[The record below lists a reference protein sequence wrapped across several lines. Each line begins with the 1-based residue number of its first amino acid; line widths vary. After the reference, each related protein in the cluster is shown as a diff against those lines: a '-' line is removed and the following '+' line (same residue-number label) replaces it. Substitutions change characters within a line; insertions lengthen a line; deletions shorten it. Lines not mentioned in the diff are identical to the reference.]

1 MIHDSD
7 ILPKI
12 KKIFFNIQ
20 IIKDMCRKLTVHC
33 ILRQESK
40 IIPSVKA
47 VLAVLRLHTYIIVH
61 LRGKNAARLLPIVLV
76 KKALSA

>member
-1 MIHDSD
+1 M
-7 ILPKI
+7 
-12 KKIFFNIQ
+12 
-20 IIKDMCRKLTVHC
+20 TVHC

-61 LRGKNAARLLPIVLV
+61 LRGKNAARLLPIYSARKKSIKCLKLV
-76 KKALSA
+76 FGKKKNAKIMLFF